1 MLHSY
6 LACTCGMGCILG
18 LRQRYSFVFLL
29 IAKVSVDIKSTLI
42 LLCFYVNVYK
52 LLDTVIVELIVELY
66 YKLLPILKLL
76 VTLLAGDAL

>member
-1 MLHSY
+1 
-6 LACTCGMGCILG
+6 MGCILG

-52 LLDTVIVELIVELY
+52 YKLLDTVIVELIVELY